1 MTGGTVYYDDVGID
15 SEASAC
21 FYPALMSHFQTE
33 SVMTLGIEKL
43 LQIKSEH
50 SLFLK

>member
-21 FYPALMSHFQTE
+21 FYPALMSHWVSDDPRYREAIADKMWTQ
-33 SVMTLGIEKL
+33 
-43 LQIKSEH
+43 
-50 SLFLK
+50 SLS